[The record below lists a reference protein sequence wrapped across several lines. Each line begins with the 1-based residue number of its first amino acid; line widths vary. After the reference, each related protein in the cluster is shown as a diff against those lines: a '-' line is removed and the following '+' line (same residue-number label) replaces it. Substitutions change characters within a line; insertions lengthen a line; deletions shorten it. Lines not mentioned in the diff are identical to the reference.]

1 MSTAQLLFLDR
12 DGTLIA
18 EPPDFQIDSVAKFQ
32 LLPDVI
38 PSLLGLK
45 KAGYT
50 FVMVSNQDGLG
61 TAAYPQAAFDEIQTL
76 LLGILS
82 SQGINF
88 EAIRICPHL
97 PSENCACRKPKTQLL
112 ADYLASNQWERARAA
127 VIGDRKTDLELAA
140 NLGVR
145 GILLTP
151 EHGWKQI
158 AQELIEAP
166 RRAAIVR
173 KTKET
178 TVTVAVDLD
187 GEPQT
192 QVSTGIGFFDHM
204 LEQISKHGGF
214 GLRVA
219 VTGDLH
225 IDDHHTVEDT
235 ALGLGQALREALG
248 NKLGIGRYGFL
259 LPMDE
264 SEAQVALDLSGRPYF
279 KFEGTLHRPNVG
291 GLATEMVPHF
301 FRSLAESLGAN
312 LHLRV
317 QGENTHHQVEAM
329 FKAVGRALQQ
339 AITRDLRAGL
349 PSTKGTL

>member
-1 MSTAQLLFLDR
+1 MSTAQLLFIDR

-18 EPPDFQIDSVAKFQ
+18 EPPDFQVDSISKFQ

-45 KAGYT
+45 QAGYT
-50 FVMVSNQDGLG
+50 FIMVSNQDGLG
-61 TAAYPQAAFDEIQTL
+61 TAAYPQAAFDEIQEL
-76 LLGILS
+76 LLRVLS
-82 SQGINF
+82 SQGISF

-97 PSENCACRKPKTQLL
+97 SNENCACRKPKTQLL
-112 ADYLASNQWERARAA
+112 NDYLASNAWDRSRSA

-145 GILLTP
+145 GLQLTA
-151 EHGWKQI
+151 ERGWKQI
-158 AQELIEAP
+158 AEELIAAP
-166 RRAAIVR
+166 RRAEMVR

-187 GEPQT
+187 GEPRA

-204 LEQISKHGGF
+204 LEQIGKHGGF

-225 IDDHHTVEDT
+225 IDEHHTVEDT

-248 NKLGIGRYGFL
+248 NKIGIGRYGFL

-264 SEAQVALDLSGRPYF
+264 TEAQVALDLSGRPFF

-312 LHLRV
+312 LHIRV
-317 QGENTHHQVEAM
+317 QGDNTHHQVEAM
-329 FKAVGRALQQ
+329 FKAVGRTLKQ
-339 AITRDLRAGL
+339 AIARDARSGL
-349 PSTKGTL
+349 PSTKGSL